1 MASKPCSNLVHAVD
15 PADQHHWHCNPE
27 TRNWRT
33 CELHTCLHADPLNS
47 IPQARQF
54 SDGSELVPLPFPSPT
69 PAPQP
74 ETNFTASAALPFVA
88 PPTPVGSGP
97 ATPRPLSALSHRS
110 PSPAETTDSHTSQT
124 TTSSISSMSTQA
136 TASATLEFLL
146 TRLVNQ
152 QQSQQAQLDAIRD
165 TFKAN
170 KDEGAVIAK
179 PAAFKGNADDVARFL
194 PMLRNWATEQK
205 ALRIK
210 AGQGVPP
217 EDVGKLDHR
226 RTIQSALLF
235 CEGGKAGR
243 WAANYLKQINT
254 SMTDKS
260 VAFPFEGKW
269 ETFEKQFKVRF
280 GSANEKADA
289 IRELEQMKQG
299 NKAVT
304 LYCQD
309 FRDAG
314 AKTGLSDADLMI
326 HFRSGLNPE
335 VKKLLVTMDLAQ
347 GDLKDL
353 DDLEDRSCRA
363 ERALEAEGFSTRR
376 RTETHTTTI
385 SATVPT
391 HATQTNPVGG
401 NGKTREDFMRA
412 MRNHCYGC
420 GATNHTKAQG
430 NHGQEQCHHCKRFGH
445 HTSVCQDKFL
455 GRMPGLGVR
464 PTRVARINSAVPF
477 TLFPGETV
485 NIGASPPAPTAT
497 IASTVPSTQASTSYT
512 PSSDA
517 VACIAALQDLLNQ
530 QNAMIQQ
537 LMGQKD
543 L

>member
-1 MASKPCSNLVHAVD
+1 
-15 PADQHHWHCNPE
+15 
-27 TRNWRT
+27 
-33 CELHTCLHADPLNS
+33 
-47 IPQARQF
+47 
-54 SDGSELVPLPFPSPT
+54 
-69 PAPQP
+69 
-74 ETNFTASAALPFVA
+74 
-88 PPTPVGSGP
+88 
-97 ATPRPLSALSHRS
+97 
-110 PSPAETTDSHTSQT
+110 
-124 TTSSISSMSTQA
+124 MSTQA
-136 TASATLEFLL
+136 TANATLETLL

-165 TFKAN
+165 AFKAN

-179 PAAFKGNADDVARFL
+179 PTAFKGDTDDVARFL
-194 PMLRNWATEQK
+194 PMFRNWATEQK

-217 EDVGKLDHR
+217 ENVGKLDHR
-226 RTIQSALLF
+226 RTIQSALSF
-235 CEGGKAGR
+235 CEGEKAGR

-254 SMTDKS
+254 SMTDES
-260 VAFPFEGKW
+260 VAFPFEGRW

-280 GSANEKADA
+280 GSANKKADA

-326 HFRSGLNPE
+326 HLRSGLNPE

-347 GDLKDL
+347 GDPKDL
-353 DDLEDRSCRA
+353 DNLEDCSCRA
-363 ERALEAEGFSTRR
+363 EKALEAEGFSTRR

-401 NGKTREDFMRA
+401 NGETREDFMRV
-412 MRNHCYGC
+412 MRNCCYGC
-420 GATNHTKAQG
+420 GATDHTKAQG

-445 HTSVCQDKFL
+445 RTSVCQDKFL
-455 GRMPGLGVR
+455 GRMPGLGLR
-464 PTRVARINSAVPF
+464 PARVARINSAVPF
-477 TLFPGETV
+477 TLFPEETV
-485 NIGASPPAPTAT
+485 NISTSPPAPTAT

-517 VACIAALQDLLNQ
+517 VARIAALQDSLNQ
-530 QNAMIQQ
+530 QNTMIQE

-543 L
+543 F

>member
-1 MASKPCSNLVHAVD
+1 MKGTDLTA
-15 PADQHHWHCNPE
+15 
-27 TRNWRT
+27 
-33 CELHTCLHADPLNS
+33 
-47 IPQARQF
+47 
-54 SDGSELVPLPFPSPT
+54 
-69 PAPQP
+69 PAPLL
-74 ETNFTASAALPFVA
+74 FAA

-97 ATPRPLSALSHRS
+97 ATPQPLSVLSHQS
-110 PSPAETTDSHTSQT
+110 PSPADTTDSHTSQT
-124 TTSSISSMSTQA
+124 TTSTISSMSTQA
-136 TASATLEFLL
+136 TANTTLKALL
-146 TRLVNQ
+146 TCLVNQ
-152 QQSQQAQLDAIRD
+152 QQSQQAQLDAIKD

-179 PAAFKGNADDVARFL
+179 PTVFKGDVDGVARFL
-194 PMLRNWATEQK
+194 LMFRNWTTEQK

-210 AGQGVPP
+210 AGQGVTP

-226 RTIQSALLF
+226 RTIQSALSF

-254 SMTDKS
+254 SMTDKT

-269 ETFEKQFKVRF
+269 ETFEKQLKVCF

-299 NKAVT
+299 NKAVN
-304 LYCQD
+304 LYCQH
-309 FRDAG
+309 FRDPG

-326 HFRSGLNPE
+326 RFRSGLNPE

-347 GDLKDL
+347 GDPKDL
-353 DDLEDRSCRA
+353 DDLEDWSCRA
-363 ERALEAEGFSTRR
+363 ERALETEGFSTRK
-376 RTETHTTTI
+376 RTETTTTI

-401 NGKTREDFMRA
+401 NGKTHEDFMRA

-420 GATNHTKAQG
+420 GTTDHTKGQG
-430 NHGQEQCHHCKRFGH
+430 NHSQEQCHHCKRFRH
-445 HTSVCQDKFL
+445 CTSICQDKFL
-455 GRMPGLGVR
+455 GRMPGLGLR
-464 PTRVARINSAVPF
+464 PARVARINSAVPF

-497 IASTVPSTQASTSYT
+497 IASTVPSTQVYASYT

-517 VACIAALQDLLNQ
+517 IACIAAFQDSLNQ
-530 QNAMIQQ
+530 QNVMIQQ

-543 L
+543 F